1 MMMPNKVI
9 KNLHMCVYAHL
20 CPILCNP
27 MDCSPLV
34 SFVHEF
40 PMQEYWS
47 GLLFFPLGN
56 IPDPGIELE
65 SPESPTLQADS
76 LPAEPLGKAKVINI
90 VYQILS
96 RISTVTQS
104 PHLKHPSLKS
114 ISCPI
119 YKYIQYHGRL

>member
-1 MMMPNKVI
+1 
-9 KNLHMCVYAHL
+9 
-20 CPILCNP
+20 
-27 MDCSPLV
+27 MDCSQLV

-47 GLLFFPLGN
+47 GLPFSPLGN
-56 IPDPGIELE
+56 IIHDPGIEFE

-76 LPAEPLGKAKVINI
+76 LPAEPSGKAKVIHI

-119 YKYIQYHGRL
+119 YKYIQYHRRL

>member
-1 MMMPNKVI
+1 
-9 KNLHMCVYAHL
+9 
-20 CPILCNP
+20 
-27 MDCSPLV
+27 
-34 SFVHEF
+34 
-40 PMQEYWS
+40 MQEYWS
-47 GLLFFPLGN
+47 GLPFSPLGN
-56 IPDPGIELE
+56 IPDPGVELE

-76 LPAEPLGKAKVINI
+76 LPAEPLGKAKVINT

-114 ISCPI
+114 ICCPI